1 MADPVRKGRRDS
13 SGCSLNTRPSPIV
26 LFAFNRPEE
35 TTQTLAALACNDG
48 AKESEL
54 TVFCDGPRTA
64 EDEEKTDQVRVI
76 AQKAAGF
83 KSVRVL
89 MRSDN
94 LGSVVAIR
102 AGLRQMFDEH
112 ETVIVL
118 EDDLTTS
125 KYFLNFINK
134 ALVYYAS
141 EHRVAS
147 ICGYSPSGIT
157 TSSQTYFLPG
167 AHCWGWGAWRR
178 TWVEADIDAR
188 KALDDLVQGDRIFEF
203 DVAGAE
209 PCTLLL
215 HRAAKAERDSWVLPW
230 MASAIIKNQ
239 LTLYPTQSLI
249 RNDGL
254 RASGLPVEWLHLFE
268 TSLANRSPKIG
279 AAPLIADAAAFEHV
293 RSLLIRWQ
301 CRDSRRQL
309 LYNRLMNFL
318 PVNFQRALYVARVQ
332 RSLRGSD
339 Q

>member
-1 MADPVRKGRRDS
+1 MADPVLKGCRDFS
-13 SGCSLNTRPSPIV
+13 ECRLNIPPSPIV
-26 LFAFNRPEE
+26 LFAFNRPGE
-35 TTQTLAALACNDG
+35 TIRTLAALACNHG

-64 EDEEKTDQVRVI
+64 ADEEKTEQVRTI
-76 AQKAAGF
+76 AQQAAGF
-83 KSVRVL
+83 KSVRVIV
-89 MRSDN
+89 RPDN
-94 LGSVVAIR
+94 LGSVLAIR

-125 KYFLNFINK
+125 EYFLSFINK

-147 ICGYSPSGIT
+147 ICGYSPTGIP
-157 TSSQTYFLPG
+157 TSSQSYFLPG

-178 TWVEADIDAR
+178 TWVEADIDACE
-188 KALDDLVQGDRIFEF
+188 ALDDLVQGDHIFEF

-215 HRAAKAERDSWVLPW
+215 QRAAREERDSWVLPW
-230 MASAIIKNQ
+230 MAAAIIKNQ

-254 RASGLPVEWLHLFE
+254 RASGLPVKWLHLFE
-268 TSLANRSPKIG
+268 TSLADHCPEIG
-279 AAPLIADAAAFEHV
+279 AVPLIADAAAFEHV
-293 RSLLIRWQ
+293 RSLLLRWQ
-301 CRDSRRQL
+301 CRDSRGQL
-309 LYNRLMNFL
+309 LYNRLMNFFPL
-318 PVNFQRALYVARVQ
+318 NIRRALYAASVR
-332 RSLRGSD
+332 RSLR
-339 Q
+339 